1 MFIVTTVWYSNQSDS
16 SKNNI
21 EQSDSSQFFGRPSH
35 QPQNQPTLSSLS
47 SCLAQESVES
57 LSTKEHAFMK
67 RSLVKTIRC
76 ENRLIRWKKLPS
88 FVVIHETAARFRP
101 PRWDAWLSHVMWLFE
116 NSGSWR
122 TKKKRRGGE
131 SRQMNIFLSWEKT
144 KTPQHG
150 EAIANECASVKMEKA
165 RRQMKCKCEEKW

>member
-21 EQSDSSQFFGRPSH
+21 EQSDTRRAHNFLDVQVTNLKT
-35 QPQNQPTLSSLS
+35 NQLSSLS

-57 LSTKEHAFMK
+57 LFTKEHAFMK

-131 SRQMNIFLSWEKT
+131 SRQMNIFCRERNRNTTTTWWS
-144 KTPQHG
+144 H
-150 EAIANECASVKMEKA
+150 
-165 RRQMKCKCEEKW
+165 CKRMCKWS